1 MLEDVSTH
9 ALGFYFRQGMIGDVR
24 LDHRICELHGLFR
37 CSAAD
42 VQRESFIVLAVI
54 AGAAGSLLGALFWY
68 YVGLWL
74 GGRRLQGWTARHGRW
89 LTLTPED
96 VDHACAWFNRYGLKA
111 VFFGRLIPAVRT
123 LISVPA
129 GFAKMP
135 LGQFLISSTLGTVLW
150 TGLLAGADF
159 LLESQYRKVADL
171 LNPVSNLVIGV
182 LLLWYAY
189 RVVTFR
195 RKSR

>member
-1 MLEDVSTH
+1 
-9 ALGFYFRQGMIGDVR
+9 
-24 LDHRICELHGLFR
+24 
-37 CSAAD
+37 
-42 VQRESFIVLAVI
+42 
-54 AGAAGSLLGALFWY
+54 
-68 YVGLWL
+68 
-74 GGRRLQGWTARHGRW
+74 
-89 LTLTPED
+89 
-96 VDHACAWFNRYGLKA
+96 
-111 VFFGRLIPAVRT
+111 
-123 LISVPA
+123 
-129 GFAKMP
+129 MP